1 MPLGDAYQKD
11 RFGLGQ
17 AGVESTE
24 ALSALSSLA

>member
-24 ALSALSSLA
+24 ALSSLA